1 MNKGEKIKVYFKMNG
16 RCYLLFNVIQMG
28 ENGLVDLKI
37 TDFYNNFVIFS
48 KKSNDEKGYW
58 SEEEFNES
66 KFVYRAEMSYHKD
79 GTFLHK
85 ISDGSKPEYSN
96 PYGQG
101 IRWTPTNCIED
112 FQPVMY
118 IAIRDISLYSKSCL
132 RPTLKSKETAYICE
146 NDDLFE
152 KTGTYFVI
160 LYIRNKKLPVNC
172 YTGAKLY
179 SDVITE
185 LNEELD
191 LCIFIQRHHYPMA
204 LPYYSKI
211 FKCMVTPYLY
221 NSINFCNRESA
232 KDEMK
237 NVLGNTVF
245 DSTFHR
251 FLLAMT
257 DGRFI
262 NLSEDKLQF
271 VDQINIMYEEYKGKI
286 SVSKPVFI
294 KIALSLLGNNLS
306 EFNKLNPIIKQ
317 SFLQLLYKAI
327 IDDRQNK

>member
-85 ISDGSKPEYSN
+85 ISNGSKPEYSN

-172 YTGAKLY
+172 YTSAKLY
-179 SDVITE
+179 SDVIAE
-185 LNEELD
+185 LNEDLD

-211 FKCMVTPYLY
+211 FKGMITPYFY

-237 NVLGNTVF
+237 NILDNTVF

-271 VDQINIMYEEYKGKI
+271 IDQIDILYEEHKGKI
-286 SVSKPVFI
+286 SISKPVFI
-294 KIALSLLGNNLS
+294 KIALSLFENNLS
-306 EFNKLNPIIKQ
+306 EFNKQNPLIKQ

-327 IDDRQNK
+327 MVDRLNQ

>member
-16 RCYLLFNVIQMG
+16 RCYPLFNVIQMG
-28 ENGLVDLKI
+28 KNGLVDLKI
-37 TDFYNNFVIFS
+37 TDYYSNFIIVSKSSNN
-48 KKSNDEKGYW
+48 EKGYW
-58 SEEEFNES
+58 SEEELNES
-66 KFVYRAEMSYHKD
+66 KFVHRAEMSYHED

-85 ISDGSKPEYSN
+85 ISDGSEPEYSN

-101 IRWTPTNCIED
+101 MRWTPTNCIED

-118 IAIRDISLYSKSCL
+118 IAIRNISLYNKSCL
-132 RPTLKSKETAYICE
+132 QPTLKSKEAAYICE

-172 YTGAKLY
+172 YTTAKLY

-191 LCIFIQRHHYPMA
+191 LCIFIQRHHYPIA
-204 LPYYSKI
+204 PPYYSKI
-211 FKCMVTPYLY
+211 FKSMITPYSY

-237 NVLGNTVF
+237 NVLDRTIFNSTV
-245 DSTFHR
+245 HR

-271 VDQINIMYEEYKGKI
+271 IDQIDILYEEHKGKI

-294 KIALSLLGNNLS
+294 KIALSHWENNLS
-306 EFNKLNPIIKQ
+306 EFNKLDPIIKQ
-317 SFLQLLYKAI
+317 SFLQQLYKEI
-327 IDDRQNK
+327 MVDRQNQ